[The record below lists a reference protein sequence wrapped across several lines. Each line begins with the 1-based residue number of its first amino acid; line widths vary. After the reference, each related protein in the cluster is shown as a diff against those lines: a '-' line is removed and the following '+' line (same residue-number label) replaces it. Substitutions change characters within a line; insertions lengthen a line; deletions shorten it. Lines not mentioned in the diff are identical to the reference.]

1 MQEIPESYKYR
12 ADLLKYTGLALLSVP
27 ATIIF
32 LCITNY
38 EYDPSKLNFIR
49 FSVALLIGISG
60 IKCLTRGVEILDQY
74 YNDRSKI

>member
-32 LCITNY
+32 LCVSNY
-38 EYDPSKLNFIR
+38 EYDPNQLNLIR
-49 FSVALLIGISG
+49 FSVALLIGIFG
-60 IKCLTRGVEILDQY
+60 IKCLTRGMEMLDQY
-74 YNDRSKI
+74 YNERSKI